1 MRQQG
6 AILPSTS
13 CLLHFAKREAITYP
27 YFSLLFLSSSSSSS
41 SSAAAG
47 PDVELTGK
55 VEVAAAV
62 KKEAIVGRKGINSE
76 HDLWYIII
84 IIIHRLSRRLCGK
97 SSYLVQGN
105 LTTIVAG

>member
-1 MRQQG
+1 MRRQG

-13 CLLHFAKREAITYP
+13 CLLHFAKPEAITYP
-27 YFSLLFLSSSSSSS
+27 YFPLLFLSSSSSSS

-62 KKEAIVGRKGINSE
+62 KKEAVVGRRGINSE
-76 HDLWYIII
+76 HDLR
-84 IIIHRLSRRLCGK
+84 H
-97 SSYLVQGN
+97 YLF
-105 LTTIVAG
+105 I